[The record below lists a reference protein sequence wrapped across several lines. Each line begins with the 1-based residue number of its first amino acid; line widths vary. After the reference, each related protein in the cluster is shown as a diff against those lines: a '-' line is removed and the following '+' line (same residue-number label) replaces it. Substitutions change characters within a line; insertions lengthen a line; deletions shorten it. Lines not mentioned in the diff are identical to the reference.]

1 MTYLVN
7 VASTAGHS
15 VPKLL
20 VPLRAFRLAEERP
33 DDFEKAIVNRA
44 RFFGPKLKQG
54 LAYSISKNF
63 VHWYSRYLAARFG

>member
-44 RFFGPKLKQG
+44 RFVGPRLKPG
-54 LAYSISKNF
+54 LAYAISKNF